1 MVWPDIACQ
10 EEWGSMKLSSGTW
23 YACDVEREVS
33 KKTKKQKQK
42 NETSLAVQWLGLH
55 TSKAGGREQMPC
67 DRVKNPNQTNKT
79 PEREVVVRVQG
90 DLLGWKKR
98 IAL

>member
-1 MVWPDIACQ
+1 MSDSLRPHESQV
-10 EEWGSMKLSSGTW
+10 G
-23 YACDVEREVS
+23 

-42 NETSLAVQWLGLH
+42 NETSLAVQWLRLC
-55 TSKAGGREQMPC
+55 TSNAGGREQMPC
-67 DRVKNPNQTNKT
+67 DRVKKPNQQRKT
-79 PEREVVVRVQG
+79 PEREVVVGVQG